1 MIRTYTAFLR
11 DRRLASG
18 SMADV
23 LLAMQAQPG
32 ARAALVFD
40 DSTGEQVKLGRTEEV
55 RRALEVPAVDRVAPK
70 GPATM
75 QVALLPRHVAWLEA
89 QPGGPSAAVRRLV
102 EAARREG
109 VGRDRQARD
118 AAYRFMSMVAGD
130 LPGFEEACRAL
141 YAGDAARFINAAE
154 PWPGDVRAYAR
165 RLAGEGL
172 GQGSDS
178 EVMARPLSPLG

>member
-1 MIRTYTAFLR
+1 MTAPRTYTAFLR

-18 SMADV
+18 SMAEV

-40 DSTGEQVKLGRTEEV
+40 DTTGEQVKLGRPEEV
-55 RRALEVPAVDRVAPK
+55 RRAMDLPPVEHVAAK
-70 GPATM
+70 GPAAV
-75 QVALLPRHVAWLEA
+75 QVTLLPRHVAWLEA
-89 QPGGPSAAVRRLV
+89 QPGGPSAALRRLV

-109 VGRDRQARD
+109 VGRDRRARD

-141 YAGDAARFINAAE
+141 YAGDAARFVTAAE
-154 PWPGDVRAYAR
+154 PWPRDVRAYAR
-165 RLAGEGL
+165 KLASEGL
-172 GQGSDS
+172 G
-178 EVMARPLSPLG
+178 